1 MGLFPR
7 FGASLWCQVP
17 AQRFRAGTSGA
28 TSDCYVVQIV
38 NAPIDVADITQLS
51 DANFVRVSSDYLKA
65 TAVPYHVLQA
75 AALLGFAVAA
85 VAVSPW
91 LLIPGAVTIAVLEIT
106 PFLRRLAFP
115 YLGYQV
121 REHDFSVRYGL
132 ITRTVETVP
141 YNRIQ
146 NTEVNQ
152 GPLERRLSS
161 QPSLSLQPEVQ

>member
-1 MGLFPR
+1 MN
-7 FGASLWCQVP
+7 S
-17 AQRFRAGTSGA
+17 
-28 TSDCYVVQIV
+28 
-38 NAPIDVADITQLS
+38 PIDVADIPQLS
-51 DANFVRVSSDYLKA
+51 DANFVRVSGDYLKA
-65 TAVPYHVLQA
+65 TAIPYRVLQA
-75 AALLGFAVAA
+75 VALLVFAGAA
-85 VAVSPW
+85 IGISPW
-91 LLIPGAVTIAVLEIT
+91 LLIAGVITIAVLEVT

-152 GPLERRLSS
+152 GPLERRFRLATLTVS
-161 QPSLSLQPEVQ
+161 PARGALRIPGLPEADAHRLRAFIAQTAAIVHEADADGA